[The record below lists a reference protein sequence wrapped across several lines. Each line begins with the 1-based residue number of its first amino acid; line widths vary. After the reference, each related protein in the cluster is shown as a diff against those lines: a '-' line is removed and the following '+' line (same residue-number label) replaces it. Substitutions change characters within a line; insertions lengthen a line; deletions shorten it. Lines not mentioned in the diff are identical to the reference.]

1 MQTWSH
7 TCVWFCRA
15 KRLLLLKEML
25 ESYGY
30 PGKTLVDDI
39 INGFPLK
46 APERETGVTNRFVTF
61 GHTEARVEE
70 LTALIE
76 AILERGA
83 MSCKDAE
90 RLRERLQWF
99 ETFSHGRVG
108 PTGFESRKRH
118 GFCWQETRRVRGKE
132 IRALQ
137 FLRSRIL
144 TAAHYE
150 GHGHQFTNVVC
161 VFRRSLRRRTRQ
173 NRLNRSGFSE
183 FSWAS
188 SVFLRGRFV
197 ETGLKGGVKGGL
209 RGA

>member
-1 MQTWSH
+1 
-7 TCVWFCRA
+7 
-15 KRLLLLKEML
+15 ML

-70 LTALIE
+70 LTALIK

-99 ETFSHGRVG
+99 ETFSHGRVAQQALKVVSG
-108 PTGFESRKRH
+108 MASVGRKR
-118 GFCWQETRRVRGKE
+118 
-132 IRALQ
+132 
-137 FLRSRIL
+137 
-144 TAAHYE
+144 E
-150 GHGHQFTNVVC
+150 G
-161 VFRRSLRRRTRQ
+161 L
-173 NRLNRSGFSE
+173 
-183 FSWAS
+183 
-188 SVFLRGRFV
+188 
-197 ETGLKGGVKGGL
+197 
-209 RGA
+209 GAKR